1 MSILQ
6 NEQHDLAGRSCQRR
20 LSRPSLFA
28 SRLSRTVR
36 YLSIIC
42 NLPVASS
49 CNQGGSTS
57 AMASQCLAA
66 SAAPCILQTSHTAG
80 KGAAVAARTARWTPR
95 RRPRRCPAAV
105 RPAALFGFGKQ
116 EPSQAASTQQ
126 QPQAESGPL
135 LIPFTPIQKS
145 ADYSL
150 RRASRRGR
158 MRAVPACSDAPGCL
172 LMLALLALLTP
183 AVASKLHACS
193 VQCVRGG

>member
-6 NEQHDLAGRSCQRR
+6 NERHDLAGRSCQRR
-20 LSRPSLFA
+20 LSRPLLFA
-28 SRLSRTVR
+28 SRLSRSNH

-49 CNQGGSTS
+49 CNQGGFTS

-66 SAAPCILQTSHTAG
+66 SAAPCIPQTWHITG
-80 KGAAVAARTARWTPR
+80 KGAAAAARTARWTPC
-95 RRPRRCPAAV
+95 RRPRRCPAV

-116 EPSQAASTQQ
+116 EPSQPASTQQ

-135 LIPFTPIQKS
+135 LVPFTPIQKT

-158 MRAVPACSDAPGCL
+158 MRAVPGCRDAPGCL
-172 LMLALLALLTP
+172 MMLALLALLTP